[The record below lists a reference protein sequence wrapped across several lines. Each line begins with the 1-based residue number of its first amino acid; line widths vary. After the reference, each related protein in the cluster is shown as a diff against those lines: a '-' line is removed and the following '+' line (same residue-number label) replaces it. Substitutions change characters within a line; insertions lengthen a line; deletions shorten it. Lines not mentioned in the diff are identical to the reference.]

1 MQTPN
6 LLQHKNPPQNQ
17 LSTLKYINLQQ
28 FNKKFTM
35 LKLVH
40 TSTKEIQ
47 SDYKLTNKKIH
58 RKKTIAKNL
67 DGDISNVHSK
77 LYPDMT
83 LTSQTIK
90 SI

>member
-6 LLQHKNPPQNQ
+6 LLQHKNLPQNQ
-17 LSTLKYINLQQ
+17 LSTLKYINLQE
-28 FNKKFTM
+28 FNKKLPTM

-67 DGDISNVHSK
+67 DGDISNVIINYI
-77 LYPDMT
+77 L
-83 LTSQTIK
+83 I
-90 SI
+90 